1 VDALFDLKN
10 DPNELNNLLYSNKV
24 ANLKTAEELKTK
36 LVDYLESVKYPYLEE
51 VKQRTF

>member
-10 DPNELNNLLYSNKV
+10 DHFELNNLLHTNKT
-24 ANLKTAEELKTK
+24 ANLKTAEGMKAK

-51 VKQRTF
+51 VKGRTF